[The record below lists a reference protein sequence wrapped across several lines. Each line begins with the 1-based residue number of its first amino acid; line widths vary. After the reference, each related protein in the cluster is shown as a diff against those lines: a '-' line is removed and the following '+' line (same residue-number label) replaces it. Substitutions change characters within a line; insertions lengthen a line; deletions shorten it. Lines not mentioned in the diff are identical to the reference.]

1 MNLAFAIVAHGNAR
15 VVERLVNVL
24 IAEGHRVALH
34 YDLKSAAPGYQ
45 RLLRSFAGSPEVRFA
60 RRVKVGWGQWSIV
73 EATLNC
79 LEEIAAAGWQPD
91 YVYYLSGMD
100 YPIRSSADLV
110 AFLERNKGK
119 EFIES
124 VPADK
129 VRWVRT
135 GPQEERYQYRFP
147 FNWREQRR
155 RAEWFWTLQ
164 KAFGWKRKFV
174 RGMTPH
180 IGSQWWVLSW
190 PTLKQIM
197 ALARQRDIKRFFRTT
212 LVPDELFFQTLV
224 RHLVPADRI
233 VNRTLTLYQFSDY
246 GIPVVYYIDHLDYL
260 LRQPFFMARKI
271 SPHQMALRDALDKC
285 WHGPRS
291 SEPPAD
297 LTAGT
302 LSRDYEDYRRTHRD
316 GVPGLP
322 VVGRPPRRRQ
332 GPLERLQ
339 TPYFAVLG
347 SSAAELRLIYKTLT
361 RRPELL
367 CHGQLFHPQRIE
379 FADGQASVAGYRS
392 EAVKLRN
399 FSASSFLADIVRA
412 EDERL
417 TGFLLLWGQGGH
429 IPELIFERANA
440 RVIILRG
447 DPLVAFSEEILG
459 RELLLDEPYDPAA
472 LAAAPPSVLANRY
485 RQFLNDFRKH
495 SRRLANK
502 ARRAAGIKPR
512 GWISELDLVGRLNAH
527 SFAEETHLPRSRP
540 GSSAELARLRWHGRP
555 VRFEAWFG
563 DDLAFGLTA
572 IAKAGSPASAFGA
585 PGPLESELMRELRE
599 IEARRELMIEQLV
612 AGDIRHSELVRRAA
626 EMRAV
631 LAGN

>member
-1 MNLAFAIVAHGNAR
+1 MKLAFAIVAHGNAR
-15 VVERLVNVL
+15 VVERLVDIL
-24 IAEGHRVALH
+24 IAEGHQVALH
-34 YDLKSAAPGYQ
+34 YDLKSPPTGYQ
-45 RLLRSFAGSPEVRFA
+45 HLLRSFAGSPAVRFA

-79 LEEIAAAGWQPD
+79 LEEIAAAGWEPD

-100 YPIRSSADLV
+100 YPIRSSADLL

-124 VPADK
+124 VPAEK

-135 GPQEERYQYRFP
+135 GPQQERYQYRFP

-155 RAEWFWTLQ
+155 RSEWFWKLQ
-164 KAFGWKRKFV
+164 KGLGWKRRFV

-190 PTLKQIM
+190 PTLKQVM
-197 ALARQRDIKRFFRTT
+197 ALARERDIKRFFRTT

-224 RHLVPADRI
+224 RQLVPAERI
-233 VNRTLTLYQFSDY
+233 VSRTLTLYQFSDY

-271 SPHQMALRDALDKC
+271 SQHQMALRDALDEC
-285 WHGPRS
+285 WRGGRS
-291 SEPPAD
+291 
-297 LTAGT
+297 TAPLGEVT
-302 LSRDYEDYRRTHRD
+302 VGAISRDYEDFRRTHRD

-322 VVGRPPRRRQ
+322 VVGRAPRRRQ

-339 TPYFAVLG
+339 SPYVAVLG
-347 SSAAELRLIYKTLT
+347 SSAAELRFVHKALA

-367 CHGQLFHPQRIE
+367 CHGQLFHPRRIE
-379 FADGQASVAGYRS
+379 FADGRATMAGYRA

-399 FSASSFLADIVRA
+399 FSPSSFLADIVRS
-412 EDERL
+412 EGERL
-417 TGFLLLWGQGGH
+417 TSFLLLWGQGGH

-440 RVIILRG
+440 RIIILRG

-459 RELLLDEPYDPAA
+459 RELLLDEPYDTTA
-472 LAAAPPSVLANRY
+472 LAAVPPSVFAHRY

-495 SRRLANK
+495 TRRLANK
-502 ARRAAGIKPR
+502 ARRAAGVKPR
-512 GWISELDLVGRLNAH
+512 GWISELDVVGRLN
-527 SFAEETHLPRSRP
+527 SFPAEELLLPRPRP

-555 VRFEAWFG
+555 TRLEAWLG
-563 DDLAFGLTA
+563 EDLALGLTA
-572 IAKAGSPASAFGA
+572 IAAAGSPATA
-585 PGPLESELMRELRE
+585 PALAGSGESELIRELRE
-599 IEARRELMIEQLV
+599 IEARRELMIERLV
-612 AGDIRHSELVRRAA
+612 AGDIRHSELARRAA
-626 EMRAV
+626 EARAV